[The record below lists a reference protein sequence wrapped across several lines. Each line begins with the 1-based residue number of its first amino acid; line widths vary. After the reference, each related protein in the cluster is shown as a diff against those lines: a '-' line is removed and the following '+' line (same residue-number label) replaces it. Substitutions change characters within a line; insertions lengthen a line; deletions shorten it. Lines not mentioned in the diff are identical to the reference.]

1 MNALGIIF
9 DSKLKWNDHVAK
21 AISKSN
27 TALHCIRLIK
37 YYFTPDELLNIITG
51 YFYSAMYYRS
61 EIWNIPNLN
70 KDLGRKLLSTSAQA
84 LKLCTPSYH
93 DRMSF
98 VELHRINSR
107 ATPTQMCDYK
117 HALQL
122 YKLTSLETPKVN
134 WVDLNFQQVF
144 SGR

>member
-1 MNALGIIF
+1 
-9 DSKLKWNDHVAK
+9 
-21 AISKSN
+21 
-27 TALHCIRLIK
+27 
-37 YYFTPDELLNIITG
+37 
-51 YFYSAMYYRS
+51 MYYGS
-61 EIWNIPNLN
+61 KIWNIPNLN
-70 KDLGRKLLSTSAQA
+70 KDLGQKLLSTSAQA

-98 VELHRINSR
+98 IELHRINSR

-122 YKLTSLETPKVN
+122 YKLISLETPKVD

-144 SGR
+144 SGRSRTFNFAKTNNYKVGLNLICNRFHSINGKIDYSWMEESFESFKLLCKRMFLQYNE